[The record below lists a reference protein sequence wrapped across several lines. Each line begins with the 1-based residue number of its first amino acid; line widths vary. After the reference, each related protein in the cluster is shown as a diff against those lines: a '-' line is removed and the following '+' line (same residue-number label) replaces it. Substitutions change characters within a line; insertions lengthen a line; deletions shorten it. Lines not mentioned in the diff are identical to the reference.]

1 MKDNEMT
8 STLLQ
13 LADLGVTGIYISF
26 EGGGDSGAIEQ
37 ILYTKDEYLDFDLV
51 EYNLNFS
58 LEALS
63 KELCN
68 QIEKFADHHIIQ
80 EYEDWWNNDGGS
92 GTLKIM
98 VPSGKFLLENT
109 IRFTDYNEYSHG
121 GNLIETAAAAIVDK

>member
-1 MKDNEMT
+1 MNDNEMT

-26 EGGGDSGAIEQ
+26 EGGGDSGAIEN

-80 EYEDWWNNDGGS
+80 EYEDWWNNDGGF
-92 GTLKIM
+92 GNLKIM
-98 VPSGKFLLENT
+98 VPSGKFVLET
-109 IRFTDYNEYSHG
+109 SVRVTEYEDSIHN
-121 GNLIETAAAAIVDK
+121 GNLIETAAAAIVNK